1 FYLCNL
7 LTFWLQYSVLLLCIK
22 QGVARDKISI
32 TGIPVHPVFK
42 EQKTNC
48 IKKKDKWT
56 FLISGGNMG
65 AGSMKQF
72 IDCLQPSGS
81 VVYKVLCGKNKH
93 LFHSIDQLNH
103 PYIKALPYLH
113 SKEEMNQLYVEAD
126 AMITKPGG
134 VTISE
139 CIWRKIP
146 TIVYEA
152 LPGQEEFNLNYL
164 IERGLVFYLKK
175 WESHTNIESIMLDMF
190 HEHSATLNERLNEY
204 HHDMEDHDIISVL
217 KELY

>member
-1 FYLCNL
+1 
-7 LTFWLQYSVLLLCIK
+7 
-22 QGVARDKISI
+22 
-32 TGIPVHPVFK
+32 
-42 EQKTNC
+42 
-48 IKKKDKWT
+48 
-56 FLISGGNMG
+56 
-65 AGSMKQF
+65 MKQF